1 MVCTELA
8 VSLHSFVHG
17 PSKETQIKESKELV
31 LNTYYRHSSGS
42 VDVANN
48 EDCDHVQK
56 ISRVYQTLC
65 ESIRHPGQILAM
77 LFERR
82 AMTQQEQDSIR
93 SQTNLYQ
100 WTSHL
105 LDLLSAKP
113 ASAYKC
119 FLEAL
124 DATQQHH
131 LRLLLD
137 EKGYF
142 IHYLIMVL
150 VNFFKYKSRPSPGA
164 LVQNESHMTI
174 LLIKRCDSYHFL
186 HIDV

>member
-42 VDVANN
+42 VDVTNN

-56 ISRVYQTLC
+56 IKRVYQTLC
-65 ESIRHPGQILAM
+65 ECIRHPDRILTT

-82 AMTQQEQDSIR
+82 AVTQQEQESIR
-93 SQTNLYQ
+93 SQTTLYQ
-100 WTSHL
+100 WTSRL
-105 LDLLSAKP
+105 LDVLSVKP

-124 DATQQHH
+124 TATQQHH

-137 EKGYF
+137 EKGYL
-142 IHYLIMVL
+142 IHYFTLVL
-150 VNFFKYKSRPSPGA
+150 VNLLKCNSRPSPGV
-164 LVQNESHMTI
+164 LVKNESSMTV
-174 LLIKRCDSYHFL
+174 LGY
-186 HIDV
+186 

>member
-1 MVCTELA
+1 LIFLVLTELA
-8 VSLHSFVHG
+8 GSLHSFVYA
-17 PSKETQIKESKELV
+17 PSRDAQIKEAKELV
-31 LNTYYRHSSGS
+31 LNTYYGRSGS
-42 VDVANN
+42 VDVTNN
-48 EDCDHVQK
+48 VFEECDHVQK
-56 ISRVYQTLC
+56 IKRVYQSLS
-65 ESIRHPGQILAM
+65 ESIRHPGQILAR

-82 AMTQQEQDSIR
+82 AVTQQEQDSIR
-93 SQTNLYQ
+93 SQTNLYH

-131 LRLLLD
+131 LHLLLD

-142 IHYLIMVL
+142 IHHYV
-150 VNFFKYKSRPSPGA
+150 
-164 LVQNESHMTI
+164 MTE
-174 LLIKRCDSYHFL
+174 
-186 HIDV
+186 